1 MAPAARTELDS
12 GATCRTCGRAL
23 PPGSAVCP
31 GCGAAHGEANQCPHC
46 HAVADVAPHPTL
58 GFRCLVCGGPRVALD
73 VQNVSPSARTRAA
86 LESAG
91 REQTKH
97 LMFQAGG
104 LVLSGMGLLA
114 LLIATVV
121 VLSTGPNA
129 LLTIAAFGAG
139 CVPLIAG
146 LFALARA
153 AGARKLRGQAVH
165 AAQVSAL
172 GDVQAV
178 LGLLDAAR
186 VSQVMRIPPEQAE
199 LLLAEASVAT
209 YLNEGPAPRV
219 RVDGSTSGTVLGDSA
234 ELEETAATEHG
245 RTTRGDTEI

>member
-1 MAPAARTELDS
+1 M
-12 GATCRTCGRAL
+12 
-23 PPGSAVCP
+23 
-31 GCGAAHGEANQCPHC
+31 
-46 HAVADVAPHPTL
+46 ADVAPHPTL

-91 REQTKH
+91 KEQTKN

-121 VLSTGPNA
+121 VASTSPSA
-129 LLTIAAFGAG
+129 LLTLAAYAAG
-139 CVPLIAG
+139 SVPLIAG

-153 AGARKLRGQAVH
+153 ASARKLRGQAVRT
-165 AAQVSAL
+165 AQVSAL
-172 GDVQAV
+172 GDVQAS

-186 VSQVMRIPPEQAE
+186 VSQIMRIGPEQAE

-209 YLNEGPAPRV
+209 YLNEAPAPRV
-219 RVDGSTSGTVLGDSA
+219 RVDASTSGTVLGDSA

-245 RTTRGDTEI
+245 RTTRGETEI